1 MDSSS
6 PNELTDLTAHR
17 GGDINPPIV
26 VRLMSQRGAHGFE
39 GLASRFPGGS
49 LDQGDVVF
57 TTDDTDSDVVIVQNY
72 LRYDTRVAAR
82 EGYIWKWDNEPIVRR
97 PFARGLD
104 RIYTHADAEGDTR
117 VQIAPP
123 VLDWWV
129 NKSFDELASLEPP
142 AKTLM
147 TSAIAS
153 TKILIE
159 GHRKRVEFIDRVS
172 QELPS
177 VEIYGEGRARELE
190 DKWDGLAP
198 YRFSIAI
205 ENTSKSDYWS
215 EKIADCFL
223 SYTVPLYFG
232 ATNISDYFPSDS
244 FIWLPIDSPDEAL
257 GIIRELDAEEWER
270 RLPAI
275 TDARE
280 RVLGRYSFA
289 AQVMGRIRA
298 EREAILASPRTSRV
312 IQGRRTKPGGWIRG
326 TGLVGNVKAQINRRN
341 ARRGRGHS

>member
-1 MDSSS
+1 MPSRQSTEAGK
-6 PNELTDLTAHR
+6 PAE
-17 GGDINPPIV
+17 PIV
-26 VRLMSQRGAHGFE
+26 VLLLSQRGIEGFE
-39 GLASRFPGGS
+39 GLASRLPSGS
-49 LDQGDVVF
+49 FDQGDIIF
-57 TTDDTDSDVVIVQNY
+57 TPNGSEADVVIVENY
-72 LRYDTRVAAR
+72 LRYDSGVTAR

-97 PFARGLD
+97 PFAKGLD
-104 RIYTHADAEGDTR
+104 RIYTHVEDTGDAR
-117 VQIAPP
+117 VQTAPP

-129 NKSFDELASLEPP
+129 NKSFDELVLLDPP
-142 AKTLM
+142 AKTRM

-153 TKILIE
+153 SKTLIE
-159 GHRKRVEFIDRVS
+159 GHRKRVEFINRVV
-172 QELPS
+172 QEVPG
-177 VEIYGEGRARELE
+177 VDIFGEGRARELD

-232 ATNISDYFPSDS
+232 ATNISNYFPSDS

-257 GIIRELDAEEWER
+257 GIIRELEAEEWER

-275 TDARE
+275 TEARE

-298 EREAILASPRTSRV
+298 EREAILASPKTSRI

-326 TGLVGNVKAQINRRN
+326 ARLSGNVKAQIKRRN
-341 ARRGRGHS
+341 ARRDRGRS